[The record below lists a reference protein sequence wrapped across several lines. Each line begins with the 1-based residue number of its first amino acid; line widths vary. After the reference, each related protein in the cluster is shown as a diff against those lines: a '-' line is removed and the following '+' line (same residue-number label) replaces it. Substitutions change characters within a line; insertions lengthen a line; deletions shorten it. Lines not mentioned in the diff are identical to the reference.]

1 MTFQRYKIYPRVLED
16 LENRSTVGMYFYLV
30 ITLVVL
36 SVNGF
41 YQRHPVFSGLFF
53 AAMVII
59 AGFRI
64 FQFYH
69 FRRLNELNKDFNTRA
84 FFASVYATALTW
96 GVGFAYFMLQPGES
110 ASHLLMVTSTAGLTA
125 GGVVAFIPAWRVS
138 VLYTVFMIGPAV
150 IIMTI
155 TRTHLPVV
163 FLFLLYGLYLPII
176 ASRGNRE
183 YWDALENE
191 HLLKVKSEEIEKLSR
206 IDGLTGLYN
215 RRYFE
220 EIFNQQWKTA
230 ARNAIPISIIIGDV
244 DYFKTV
250 NDTYGHQAGD
260 AFLQEIARLLGRIIK
275 RETDVIA
282 RYGGEEFVILLLNLD
297 TGETRKLAEQI
308 RSEMEN
314 LRFPYEG
321 QHISATISLGAASC
335 IPGKQS
341 QKEEFLKAADEALY
355 RAKNLGRNHVI
366 FSDKTLNPPDSE
378 TRN

>member
-41 YQRHPVFSGLFF
+41 YKRHLVFSALFLV
-53 AAMVII
+53 AMVII

-64 FQFYH
+64 FQYYH

-84 FFASVYATALTW
+84 FFASVYATAITW
-96 GVGFAYFMLQPGES
+96 GIGLAYFMLQPGES
-110 ASHLLMVTSTAGLTA
+110 ASHLVMVTSTAGLTA

-138 VLYTVFMIGPAV
+138 LLYTVFMIGPAV
-150 IIMTI
+150 ITMTLTGI
-155 TRTHLPVV
+155 HLPVV

-260 AFLQEIARLLGRIIK
+260 AFLQEIARLLGSIMK
-275 RETDVIA
+275 RETDFIA

-297 TGETRKLAEQI
+297 TEETLNLAEQI

-314 LRFPYEG
+314 LRFPFEG

-341 QKEEFLKAADEALY
+341 QKEDFLKTADEALY
-355 RAKNLGRNHVI
+355 RAKSLGRNHVI
-366 FSDKTLNPPDSE
+366 FSDKTMNPPDSE
-378 TRN
+378 THN

>member
-1 MTFQRYKIYPRVLED
+1 MAFQRHKIYPRVLED
-16 LENRSTVGMYFYLV
+16 LVNRSTVGMYFYLV

-41 YQRHPVFSGLFF
+41 YKRHPGFSALFF
-53 AAMVII
+53 VAMLII

-69 FRRLNELNKDFNTRA
+69 FRRLNAFNKDFNSRA

-96 GVGFAYFMLQPGES
+96 GLGLAYFMQQPGES
-110 ASHLLMVTSTAGLTA
+110 ASHLVMVTSTAGLTA
-125 GGVVAFIPAWRVS
+125 GGVVAFIPARHVS
-138 VLYTVFMIGPAV
+138 LFYTVFMLGPAV
-150 IIMTI
+150 IIMTL

-176 ASRGNRE
+176 AFRGNRE

-191 HLLKVKSEEIEKLSR
+191 HLLKVKSEEIEKISR

-230 ARNAIPISIIIGDV
+230 ARNVVPISIIIGDV
-244 DYFKTV
+244 DYFKTI

-275 RETDVIA
+275 RETDFIA

-297 TGETRKLAEQI
+297 SGETWKLAEQI

-314 LRFPYEG
+314 LRFDFEG
-321 QHISATISLGAASC
+321 HHIRATFSLGAASC

-341 QKEEFLKAADEALY
+341 QKESFLKAADESLY
-355 RAKNLGRNHVI
+355 RAKSLGRNHVI
-366 FSDKTLNPPDSE
+366 FSDKIINPPDSE